1 MSDFPISFL
10 GNNVRGRL
18 TCNFL
23 LMRTSFL
30 LISPF
35 LNTMLPSIRHFST
48 ALCAPDS
55 PQLPPCVLAPLT
67 PSPEYTRF
75 AHVKIRLPATT
86 APSSLILCLSFQCW
100 HLPKNN
106 FTTPFPWFILQS
118 KSIFTKIHPSIKP
131 RFISILIW
139 QVVLVSSLQKLSALR
154 FHSTTFIW
162 VFYLDATW
170 GFSCS
175 YKHWDFIGSLH

>member
-23 LMRTSFL
+23 LMQTSFL
-30 LISPF
+30 LISPL

-55 PQLPPCVLAPLT
+55 LQLPPCVLAPLT
-67 PSPEYTRF
+67 PSPEYTQF
-75 AHVKIRLPATT
+75 AHVKIRLPAV
-86 APSSLILCLSFQCW
+86 PSSLILCLSSQCW
-100 HLPKNN
+100 HLQKNN
-106 FTTPFPWFILQS
+106 FTIPFPWFIFQS
-118 KSIFTKIHPSIKP
+118 KSTITKMHPSIKL
-131 RFISILIW
+131 RFISIHIW
-139 QVVLVSSLQKLSALR
+139 QVVLVSSLQKLSALS
-154 FHSTTFIW
+154 FHSTTFFW
-162 VFYLDATW
+162 VFYLDVTW

-175 YKHWDFIGSLH
+175 YKHWVFIGSLH